1 MDLEPFIAKP
11 VNPGEPVT
19 SQGWNEIVNG
29 LANVVAFLQAT
40 AGTSVHVVIS
50 NTDARLAESRV
61 VAIGAN
67 GDVTE
72 AARPVGISKEFTL
85 RGLAPGPYTIRSESP
100 GFAPAEANVTLPV
113 EAPVTLSMAK
123 AAPFMPDVFGQELLT
138 ALAALKTS
146 NIVVSRIVDITG
158 REVAPANPGAEFGST
173 IVLAQLPST
182 GEPGCAGQHGTARRE
197 RFARGRGGRRDAVAG
212 RTDARRVAYRAR
224 GAWARARQGDDA
236 DQQATKGAI
245 HGHRTA

>member
-1 MDLEPFIAKP
+1 MALEPFVAKP

-40 AGTSVHVVIS
+40 AGTSVRVVIS
-50 NTDARLAESRV
+50 NTDARLAETRV
-61 VAIGAN
+61 VAIAAN
-67 GDVTE
+67 GDVTD
-72 AARPVGISKEFTL
+72 AAGPVGTSNEFTL
-85 RGLAPGPYTIRSESP
+85 RGLAPGPYTIRAESP
-100 GFAPAEANVTLPV
+100 GFAPAEASVTLPV

-146 NIVVSRIVDITG
+146 NIVVSRVVDITG

-173 IVLAQLPST
+173 IVLAQLPPTGQPVAPGST
-182 GEPGCAGQHGTARRE
+182 AQLVVSASLEVEATVEMPSLAGLTLAE
-197 RFARGRGGRRDAVAG
+197 S
-212 RTDARRVAYRAR
+212 RTVLEEL
-224 GAWARARQGDDA
+224 GLVLGKV
-236 DQQATKGAI
+236 TT
-245 HGHRTA
+245 RTS

>member
-61 VAIGAN
+61 VAIGAT

-182 GEPGCAGQHGTARRE
+182 GQPVAPGSTAQLVVSASLEVEAAVEMPSLAGLTLAESRTVL
-197 RFARGRGGRRDAVAG
+197 GGLGLVLG
-212 RTDARRVAYRAR
+212 KVTTRTN
-224 GAWARARQGDDA
+224 
-236 DQQATKGAI
+236 
-245 HGHRTA
+245 